1 MIRAKGLFEENI
13 YVSVHADIW
22 LWATAQQLKT
32 LPAKW
37 EKKNNYMYTY
47 DYMMDEPVDHN
58 LFRITNVLQNISVNR
73 MKLTKMPEN
82 RPIL

>member
-13 YVSVHADIW
+13 GIHADIW

-37 EKKNNYMYTY
+37 EKKNNYMY
-47 DYMMDEPVDHN
+47 DYMTDEPVDHN
-58 LFRITNVLQNISVNR
+58 LFRKINVLQNISVNR

-82 RPIL
+82 RPVL